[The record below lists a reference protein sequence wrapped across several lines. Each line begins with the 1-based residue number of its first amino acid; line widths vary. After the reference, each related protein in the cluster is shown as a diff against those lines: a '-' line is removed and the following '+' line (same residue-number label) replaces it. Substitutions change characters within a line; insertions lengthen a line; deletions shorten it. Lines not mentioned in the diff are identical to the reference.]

1 MIVVQN
7 TYIKRGLVFALMF
20 VDDTQAEVD
29 LVGFFK
35 IFKESIITSYPTP
48 ELSYLDQL

>member
-1 MIVVQN
+1 MIAVQN
-7 TYIKRGLVFALMF
+7 THVKGGLVFALMF

-35 IFKESIITSYPTP
+35 VFKESTITSHLIL
-48 ELSYLDQL
+48 ELTY